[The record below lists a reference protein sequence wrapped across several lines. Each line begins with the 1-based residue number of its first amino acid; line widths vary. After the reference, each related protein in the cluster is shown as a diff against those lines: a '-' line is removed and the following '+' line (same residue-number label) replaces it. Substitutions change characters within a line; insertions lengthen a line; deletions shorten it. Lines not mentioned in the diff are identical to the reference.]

1 MTTSA
6 VSSRTDSWPAG
17 RRGRLLRRWISELGP
32 LLALVLVFAG
42 FALAESAMSDRS
54 VFTSSDNI
62 RTMLVNSSVVG
73 ICALGM
79 TVVIIAG
86 GIDLSVGTGIALCAT
101 VLASGLLKGLHPI
114 TAVMLTLLVGML
126 LGAFN
131 GLLVS
136 LLRVVPFIVTL
147 GTMTI
152 YLGAAKLLATY
163 ASNAQTVRP
172 DPETQVPPALLAL
185 LSTRNAA
192 LWPTGLTGNAAF
204 DVWYD
209 YFRHPTGI
217 WWGLQLAI
225 FVAVLLRFTI
235 FGRYVYAL
243 GSNEAT
249 ARLCGVNVPLNRI
262 AVYAVCGLFVGLA
275 GIYQFSRLSS
285 GNPTSGLGLEL
296 KVIAAVVI
304 GGGSLSGGRG
314 SVLGTLAGAAMMSV
328 ISSGCTQ
335 LELSNDVQ
343 DIIIGAVIIAAVSLD
358 QWRQRRSLAA

>member
-1 MTTSA
+1 MSGLGNQSSDDAAPA
-6 VSSRTDSWPAG
+6 VGLGRSSF
-17 RRGRLLRRWISELGP
+17 RWALSFGP
-32 LLALVLVFAG
+32 LAALVYVFVG
-42 FALAESAMSDRS
+42 FAIAEQFVSDRS
-54 VFTSSDNI
+54 VFLSSENI

-101 VLASGLLKGLHPI
+101 VLASALLRGLPPI
-114 TAVMLTLLVGML
+114 PALLLTLAVGAL

-136 LLRVVPFIVTL
+136 VLRVVPFIVTL

-163 ASNAQTVRP
+163 ASNSQTVRP
-172 DPETQVPPALLAL
+172 DPETQVPAAL
-185 LSTRNAA
+185 LSLLSMRNSA
-192 LWPTGLTGNAAF
+192 LWPTKLTGSPII
-204 DVWYD
+204 DIWYD
-209 YFRHPTGI
+209 YLRHPAGI
-217 WWGLQLAI
+217 WWGLLLALL
-225 FVAVLLRFTI
+225 VAAVLKYTI

-285 GNPTSGLGLEL
+285 GNPTSGVGLEL

-314 SVLGTLAGAAMMSV
+314 SVMGTLAGAALMSV

-335 LELSNDVQ
+335 LGLSNELQ
-343 DIIIGAVIIAAVSLD
+343 DIIIGLVIIDAVWVD
-358 QWRQRRSLAA
+358 QWRQRRSQTA

>member
-1 MTTSA
+1 MSTNLTPSSGSA
-6 VSSRTDSWPAG
+6 PAG
-17 RRGRLLRRWISELGP
+17 GWSQRLRMGLSSLGP
-32 LLALVLVFAG
+32 LLALLLVFTG
-42 FALAESAMSDRS
+42 FAIAERARTDRA
-54 VFTSSDNI
+54 VFTTPDNI

-73 ICALGM
+73 IAALGM

-101 VLASGLLKGLHPI
+101 VLAAALLKNVSPVNAL
-114 TAVMLTLLVGML
+114 VLTLLVGTL
-126 LGAFN
+126 LGAIN
-131 GLLVS
+131 GVLVS
-136 LLRVVPFIVTL
+136 VLRVVPFIVTL

-152 YLGAAKLLATY
+152 FLGAAKLLATL

-172 DPETQVPPALLAL
+172 DPTTQVPAWLLSL

-192 LWPTGLTGNAAF
+192 LWPPLPAGGVL
-204 DVWYD
+204 D
-209 YFRHPTGI
+209 YFRHPVGI
-217 WWGLQLAI
+217 WIGLVLALL
-225 FVAVLLRFTI
+225 VAALLRYTI
-235 FGRYVYAL
+235 FGRYIYAL

-262 AVYAVCGLFVGLA
+262 AIYAVGGLFLGIA

-285 GNPTSGLGLEL
+285 GNPTSGMGLEL
-296 KVIAAVVI
+296 RVIAAVVI

-358 QWRQRRSLAA
+358 QWRQRRTLPL